1 MSIFK
6 RGRVYWYHFV
16 FNGQHIQQSS
26 KQGNPRVARQME
38 AAHRTALAKGEVG
51 IVDRKPVPTLKQ
63 FSQRFID
70 AISVRSAAKPN
81 TVKFYAK
88 KLNRLLDFDFLASSP
103 LDGIDEALIESFVQ
117 ERTKQVSP
125 ASVNRE
131 LATLRRLLRLAQEW
145 KVIVRVPRI
154 RLLPGERIRELV
166 LSRELEPKYLKS
178 APQPLRDVATLIVD
192 AGLRVGEAVALR
204 WSDVKLEPI
213 KGAKLGSI
221 QIRAGKSKNAKRTV
235 PLTGRVQ
242 KMLSDRLEDW
252 KKNTARGSIC
262 PWVFANSD
270 GVPIS
275 VDFLDRAHSKLRADL
290 NLPADFVLHSLRHTM
305 LTRLGE
311 SGVDAF
317 TIMRIA
323 GHSTIVVSQRY
334 VHPSSEAVER
344 AFERLQALNESIALR
359 SQNDENRRLLATVSA
374 TSEAATAGVV
384 Q

>member
-51 IVDRKPVPTLKQ
+51 IVERKPIPTLKQ

-88 KLNRLLDFDFLASSP
+88 KLNRLLDFDFLADSP
-103 LDGIDEALIESFVQ
+103 LDRIDEALIESFVQ
-117 ERTKQVSP
+117 SRTKQVSP

-145 KVIVRVPRI
+145 KTIVRVPRI
-154 RLLPGERIRELV
+154 RLLPGERTREFV
-166 LSRELEPKYLKS
+166 VNRQLEPKYLQS
-178 APQPLRDVATLIVD
+178 ASQPLQDVATLIVD
-192 AGLRVGEAVALR
+192 TGLRVGEAVALQ
-204 WSDVKLEPI
+204 WSDVTLEPI
-213 KGAKLGSI
+213 NGARLGSI
-221 QIRAGKSKNAKRTV
+221 HIRAGKSKNAKRTV
-235 PLTGRVQ
+235 PLTGRVRR
-242 KMLSDRLEDW
+242 MLSQRLRDW
-252 KKNTARGSIC
+252 KKDAIGDSI
-262 PWVFANSD
+262 PQWVFANPR
-270 GVPIS
+270 GEPVS
-275 VDFLDRAHSKLRADL
+275 VDFLDRAHSKLRTDL

-323 GHSTIVVSQRY
+323 GHSTIIVSQRY

-344 AFERLQALNESIALR
+344 AFEQLEALNDSISIRLQNK
-359 SQNDENRRLLATVSA
+359 ENRRLLATVPA
-374 TSEAATAGVV
+374 TSEAAIAGVV
-384 Q
+384 R

>member
-1 MSIFK
+1 MAIFK

-16 FNGQHIQQSS
+16 FNGAHIQHSS
-26 KQGNPRVARQME
+26 KQGNPRVARQIE

-88 KLNRLLDFDFLASSP
+88 KLNRLLDFDFLAESP
-103 LDGIDEALIESFVQ
+103 LDRIDEALIESFVQ
-117 ERTKQVSP
+117 SRTKQVSP

-154 RLLPGERIRELV
+154 RLLPGERIREFV
-166 LSRELEPKYLKS
+166 VNRELEAKYLMS

-192 AGLRVGEAVALR
+192 TGLRVGEAVGLT
-204 WSDVKLEPI
+204 WSDVTLEPI
-213 KGAKLGSI
+213 NGAKLGSI
-221 QIRAGKSKNAKRTV
+221 DIRSGKSKNAKRTV
-235 PLTGRVQ
+235 PLTRRVH
-242 KMLSDRLEDW
+242 KMLSHRLGDW
-252 KKNTARGSIC
+252 KSRTAGESIS
-262 PWVFANSD
+262 PWVFANSH
-270 GVPIS
+270 GESLS

-290 NLPADFVLHSLRHTM
+290 NLPIDFVLHSLRHTM

-344 AFERLQALNESIALR
+344 AFERLEDLNDSASIRL
-359 SQNDENRRLLATVSA
+359 QEKENRRLLATVPA
-374 TSEAATAGVV
+374 TLEAEIVGGVR
-384 Q
+384 